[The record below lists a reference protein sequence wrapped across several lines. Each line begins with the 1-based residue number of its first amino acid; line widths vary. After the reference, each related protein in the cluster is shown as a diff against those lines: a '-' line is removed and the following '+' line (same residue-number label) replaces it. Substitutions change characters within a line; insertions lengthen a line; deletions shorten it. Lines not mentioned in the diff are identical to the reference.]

1 MTKPNRTPEAEFL
14 NRVEIRLLAPEERE
28 GFDELLE
35 QEHYLGSARVG
46 GQSLR
51 YVAEVDGQWVALLT
65 FSGAAPHTKAR
76 EHKIG
81 WTPRQ
86 RARRLGW
93 VVNNSRFLVLPERQ
107 RYPNLASRVLALAL
121 KRLNADWQ
129 EHWGHPVLLVESYVD
144 ESKYRGTCY
153 RACGFEAVGL
163 TAGYG
168 RSSRDYYFEHGHP
181 KQLYLRELRPRA
193 MGILRQGRLPAD
205 LAEHEEKISGP
216 CPLRASHLHSVLAV
230 FRQFKDKRRGHGL
243 RHPQPFVL
251 ACAAV
256 AMLMGAGGYEAF
268 EDECRKLT
276 QRQLRALGCR
286 PDPQTGRYR
295 APSDSTFFRVLNG
308 LDAAEFD
315 LRMGQWMMA
324 QEISILQALAVD
336 GKCLRGSA
344 RTDGKP
350 LQLLSAVS
358 HRLRLTVAQEPIQ
371 EKSNEI
377 PAIKPLLRK
386 LPPAAL
392 EGSLI
397 TADALHCQQ
406 ETTAF
411 ITQELGADYLF
422 GLKGNQS
429 GILERAQ
436 IKLPQEFF
444 FPLNT
449 TPAGAKSTG
458 AWCAGACNES
468 ASAPKRP
475 ACAGAGSSSPCGGSA
490 RNCARARSPN
500 NRRNTA
506 STAPAPPPS
515 NTAPRNYSK
524 PSGTTGPPVKTA
536 RTIAGMSVW
545 AKTPPASRGV
555 TGPPSWPPCAICSWG

>member
-1 MTKPNRTPEAEFL
+1 MTKPKSTPEADYL
-14 NRVEIRLLAPEERE
+14 RKVEICLVPDQERDR
-28 GFDELLE
+28 FDGLLE
-35 QEHYLGSARVG
+35 QAHYLGSARVG

-51 YVAEVDGQWVALLT
+51 YVAQVDSQWVARLT

-76 EHKIG
+76 EQRIG

-107 RYPNLASRVLALAL
+107 RYPNLASRVLALVL
-121 KRLNADWQ
+121 KRLNSDWQ
-129 EHWGHPVLLVESYVD
+129 ARWGHPVVLVESYVD

-168 RSSRDYYFEHGHP
+168 RSSRDYYFEHGQP

-193 MGILRQGRLPAD
+193 LRILQQGRLPAD
-205 LAEHEEKISGP
+205 LAEHEEKVRGP
-216 CPLRASHLHSVLAV
+216 CPLRASHLNCLLEV
-230 FRQFKDKRRGHGL
+230 FRQLKDKRRGHGL
-243 RHPQPFVL
+243 RHLQPFVL

-256 AMLMGAGGYEAF
+256 AMLMGAGSYEAF
-268 EDECRKLT
+268 EDECHKLR

-286 PDPQTGRYR
+286 PDPKTGRYR
-295 APSDSTFFRVLNG
+295 PPSDSTFFRVLNG
-308 LDAAEFD
+308 LEAAEFD
-315 LRMGQWMMA
+315 LRVGEWMMA
-324 QEISILQALAVD
+324 QEISILRALAVD

-344 RTDGKP
+344 RTDSKP

-358 HRLRLTVAQEPIQ
+358 HRLRLTVAQEPIA

-377 PAIKPLLRK
+377 PALQPLLRK
-386 LPPAAL
+386 LPAGAL

-406 ETTAF
+406 ETARF
-411 ITQELGADYLF
+411 LTQELGADYLL

-429 GILERAQ
+429 GVLERAQ

-444 FPLNT
+444 SL
-449 TPAGAKSTG
+449 
-458 AWCAGACNES
+458 
-468 ASAPKRP
+468 
-475 ACAGAGSSSPCGGSA
+475 
-490 RNCARARSPN
+490 
-500 NRRNTA
+500 
-506 STAPAPPPS
+506 
-515 NTAPRNYSK
+515 
-524 PSGTTGPPVKTA
+524 
-536 RTIAGMSVW
+536 
-545 AKTPPASRGV
+545 
-555 TGPPSWPPCAICSWG
+555 